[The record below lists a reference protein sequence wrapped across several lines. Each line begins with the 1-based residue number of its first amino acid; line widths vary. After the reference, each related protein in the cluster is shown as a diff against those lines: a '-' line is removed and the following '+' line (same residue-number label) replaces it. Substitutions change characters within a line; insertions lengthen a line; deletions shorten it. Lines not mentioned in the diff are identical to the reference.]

1 MLDAHLSH
9 VEVIGYLLT
18 TGKFTDA
25 FAVFRGFDVL
35 VRNKMIHNQGDF
47 VLMKYVLSVQLLHL
61 PDSYR
66 CGDIISQNQIQI
78 GLDELSRFYLG
89 KAGVGR
95 KDLLCHCHSHDF
107 VLLLSVV
114 SAYLWK

>member
-18 TGKFTDA
+18 TGEFTDA
-25 FAVFRGFDVL
+25 FAVLCGFDVFI
-35 VRNKMIHNQGDF
+35 RDKMIHNQGDF
-47 VLMKYVLSVQLLHL
+47 ILMEYVLLIQLLHL
-61 PDSYR
+61 ADSYR

-89 KAGVGR
+89 KAGVRR